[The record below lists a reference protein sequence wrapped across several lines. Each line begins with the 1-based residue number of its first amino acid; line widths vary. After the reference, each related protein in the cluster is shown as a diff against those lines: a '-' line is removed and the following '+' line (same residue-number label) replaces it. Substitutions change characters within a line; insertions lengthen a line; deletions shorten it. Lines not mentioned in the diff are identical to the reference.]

1 LNRRHISYILEEIEQ
16 EYRKRNEYSNSNND
30 IQNIEYEYN
39 STKSDQYEN
48 DKRLNENID
57 RENKI
62 SRETEK
68 FFIFICGLSIY
79 QLKILNEFQPK
90 PSAKRD
96 DLPIL
101 FPNQFKDCLTF
112 AQRLALNNLDT
123 MSLSRYVIL
132 KDSNKDINPENLD
145 YVFLTRKIKSSH
157 KDKLE
162 LACETHKNDYLK
174 NILMNLSKKNTFRS
188 MNSDSSECSEKNSRK
203 NLFDKEKFQKFVE
216 EDKVFNQKITEITHK
231 ENKGFLEKNRHKILK
246 ILHGLNPKEKE
257 LLMKSPNSFN
267 NFLKKIEK
275 KMNKKHFY

>member
-1 LNRRHISYILEEIEQ
+1 MLNTDNNANSINNNTHSYYLKSSDINKNVYKNNNAIHTSFNISNIPKAKNCQTISELNRRHISYILEEIEQ
-16 EYRKRNEYSNSNND
+16 EYKKRNEYSNSNND
-30 IQNIEYEYN
+30 IQNLDYEYN

-48 DKRLNENID
+48 DKRLNETID

-123 MSLSRYVIL
+123 MSLSRYIIL

-157 KDKLE
+157 KDKME
-162 LACETHKNDYLK
+162 LVGEAHNNDYLK
-174 NILMNLSKKNTFRS
+174 NILMNLSKK
-188 MNSDSSECSEKNSRK
+188 
-203 NLFDKEKFQKFVE
+203 
-216 EDKVFNQKITEITHK
+216 
-231 ENKGFLEKNRHKILK
+231 IL
-246 ILHGLNPKEKE
+246 
-257 LLMKSPNSFN
+257 
-267 NFLKKIEK
+267 
-275 KMNKKHFY
+275 